1 MSLEDRNA
9 LIDDLVVANH
19 VLAYKDIVDGFGH
32 VSARDP
38 DDPNRFL
45 ISRSMAPAL
54 VAAADFMTIDL
65 DGAPL
70 GTDDRR
76 PYLERFIHGE
86 IYRARPDVQAIVHSH
101 TPSLIPF
108 GIVPGKLR
116 PVFHMAAAIGED
128 IPVFEI
134 RDSSG
139 GDTDML
145 VRDRPRGAALAATLG
160 DGSVVLM
167 RGHGMTAVGGSVPE
181 AVFAAV
187 YADINARLQSE
198 AIKLGP
204 VTYLAAG
211 EIKASAAA
219 NRKQINRTW
228 ELWREQAKY

>member
-1 MSLEDRNA
+1 MPTEDRNA
-9 LIDDLVVANH
+9 LIDNLVLANH
-19 VLAYKDIVDGFGH
+19 VLAQKGIVDGFGH

-38 DDPNRFL
+38 DDPNRFH
-45 ISRSMAPAL
+45 ISRSTAPAL
-54 VAAADFMTIDL
+54 VAAADIMTLDL
-65 DGAPL
+65 DGAPI
-70 GTDDRR
+70 GTDDRK

-86 IYRARPDVQAIVHSH
+86 IYRSRPDVQAIVHSH

-108 GIVPGKLR
+108 GIVSCTLR

-134 RDSSG
+134 RDTG
-139 GDTDML
+139 GDDTDML
-145 VRDRPRGAALAATLG
+145 VRDRPLGAALAATLG
-160 DGSVVLM
+160 TASVVLM

-204 VTYLAAG
+204 VTYLTAG
-211 EIKASAAA
+211 EIKASAAT
-219 NRKQINRTW
+219 NRKQISRTW
-228 ELWREQAKY
+228 ELWREQAKH